1 MADNFV
7 QFSVEVPVTG
17 KRQRNFFHRAS
28 LKLRAE
34 LEDKGYAE
42 AGSCDFAF
50 TPTSVVLYS
59 EECGEADYAAGLIR
73 DFLKAFKLKTH
84 IIFGV
89 AFTCSKPR
97 PGEFGGVAFYVD
109 SERVECC
116 NPEEALRT
124 TFAKRETHHA
134 QTDQG

>member
-1 MADNFV
+1 MAHNYT
-7 QFSVEVPVTG
+7 QFSVEVPL
-17 KRQRNFFHRAS
+17 KNERQRAFFHRAS
-28 LKLRAE
+28 LQLSAE

-42 AGSCDFAF
+42 NGSCDFAF

-59 EECGEADYAAGLIR
+59 EECGEADYASGLIHS
-73 DFLKAFKLKTH
+73 FFKTFKLGGH
-84 IIFGV
+84 VIFGV

-116 NPEEALRT
+116 NPEEVLRN
-124 TFAKRETHHA
+124 TFTKRDSRAA